1 MIFPVAIEPAP
12 ITTDPGE
19 AEVLRPSAIA
29 SFLPSPAPG
38 GADDAAYAVL
48 VTSKSNKDN
57 ADNLKILPN
66 ELLLSELLSLED
78 LTAPLAN
85 SEVTTNDWVVL
96 FQITLKI
103 LFMRFLIF

>member
-1 MIFPVAIEPAP
+1 MV
-12 ITTDPGE
+12 
-19 AEVLRPSAIA
+19 PSGI
-29 SFLPSPAPG
+29 
-38 GADDAAYAVL
+38 AAYAVL

-57 ADNLKILPN
+57 ADNLKTLPN

>member
-1 MIFPVAIEPAP
+1 MV
-12 ITTDPGE
+12 
-19 AEVLRPSAIA
+19 PSGI
-29 SFLPSPAPG
+29 
-38 GADDAAYAVL
+38 AAYALL

-57 ADNLKILPN
+57 ADNLKTLPN
-66 ELLLSELLSLED
+66 ELLLSELVSLED

-103 LFMRFLIF
+103 LFIRFLIF

>member
-1 MIFPVAIEPAP
+1 MV
-12 ITTDPGE
+12 
-19 AEVLRPSAIA
+19 PSGI
-29 SFLPSPAPG
+29 
-38 GADDAAYAVL
+38 AAYALL

-57 ADNLKILPN
+57 ADNLKTLPN
-66 ELLLSELLSLED
+66 ELLLSELVSLED